1 MDFLIIV
8 ALVILFG
15 ISIITSAFFTTR
27 FYNNI
32 ADKRMRHITMY
43 RAEELYREV
52 LIFLLFVLIVFIIIL
67 LLIF

>member
-1 MDFLIIV
+1 MDFLIITV
-8 ALVILFG
+8 LVILFG
-15 ISIITSAFFTTR
+15 FSTIASAFFTTR

-43 RAEELYREV
+43 RAEELFREV